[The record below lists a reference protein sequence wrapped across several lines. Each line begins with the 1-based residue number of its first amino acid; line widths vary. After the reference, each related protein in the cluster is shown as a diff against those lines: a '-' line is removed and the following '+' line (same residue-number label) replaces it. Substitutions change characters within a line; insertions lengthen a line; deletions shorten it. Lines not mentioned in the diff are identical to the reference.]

1 MSNSFE
7 SDPPQDA
14 SRGEKKPVAPLAG
27 IRVLDFSHIL
37 AGPFCTRLLADL
49 GADVARV
56 ETVIRPDHLGERKV
70 GSESKGPPKRPASY
84 LNINR
89 SKRSITINL
98 KTEAGRKLV
107 TRLASVADVIVENFS
122 AGVMARLHLDYERL
136 RSFNPRLIY
145 VSMSGYGHEGPRR
158 NWTSM
163 NMNLQAYTGLMM
175 TTGSEN
181 DPPVAISNSWND
193 YMGGFHACF
202 GILQVLAERNKTGV
216 GANLDLSQCES
227 SVATLGALM
236 VHSAINRTQPQ
247 RLGSRSTQVA
257 PQGVYQCAGSDEWC
271 AISIQ
276 NDEQWRALVGVLG
289 NPAWAADS
297 RFETALGR
305 FRAHDEIDAR
315 IEAWTGRLKNTE
327 VESRLQ
333 LVRIPAE
340 RMRRIKDILE
350 SPDSGQAFHPMED
363 PQRGPTTAT
372 GVPFRFSRSVLSS
385 LTPAPT
391 LGEHTRQVLR
401 DWLGIADDEFA
412 ELETQG
418 MLV

>member
-1 MSNSFE
+1 MSKQVE
-7 SDPPQDA
+7 LEPQDT
-14 SRGEKKPVAPLAG
+14 SLGENKRAAPLAG

-37 AGPFCTRLLADL
+37 AGPFCTRLLADF

-56 ETVIRPDHLGERKV
+56 ETISRPDHLGERKA
-70 GSESKGPPKRPASY
+70 GAESKGLPDRPPSY

-89 SKRSITINL
+89 SKQSITINL

-107 TRLASVADVIVENFS
+107 TRLAAVADVIVENFS
-122 AGVMARLHLDYERL
+122 AGVMARLQLDYERL
-136 RSFNPRLIY
+136 RSLNPRLIY
-145 VSMSGYGHEGPRR
+145 VSMSGYGHNGPRR
-158 NWTSM
+158 DWTSM

-175 TTGSEN
+175 TTGVEN

-236 VHSAINRTQPQ
+236 VHSAVNRTLPQ
-247 RLGSRSTQVA
+247 RLGNRSTRVA
-257 PQGVYQCAGSDEWC
+257 PQGVYRCAGVDEWC
-271 AISIQ
+271 AISVQ

-289 NPAWAADS
+289 NPVWAADS
-297 RFETALGR
+297 RFKTVLGR
-305 FRAHDEIDAR
+305 FRAHDEIDAQ
-315 IEAWTGRLKNTE
+315 IEAWTGRLENIE

-333 LVRIPAE
+333 SAGIPAE
-340 RMRRIKDILE
+340 RMRRIKDIVD
-350 SPDSGQAFHPMED
+350 SPDSGQVFHPMED
-363 PQRGPTTAT
+363 PKRGPTMAT
-372 GVPFRFSRSVLSS
+372 GVPFGFSRSLLSA

-391 LGEHTRQVLR
+391 LGEHTREVLR
-401 DWLGIADDEFA
+401 DWLAIADGEFA
-412 ELETQG
+412 ELEKQG
-418 MLV
+418 ILV

>member
-7 SDPPQDA
+7 SDPQDA
-14 SRGEKKPVAPLAG
+14 SLGEKKPLAPLAG

-70 GSESKGPPKRPASY
+70 GSKSKGLPKRPPSY

-122 AGVMARLHLDYERL
+122 AGVMPRLHLDYKRL
-136 RSFNPRLIY
+136 CSFNPRLIY

-158 NWTSM
+158 DWTSM
-163 NMNLQAYTGLMM
+163 NMNLQAYTGLML
-175 TTGSEN
+175 TTGSET

-236 VHSAINRTQPQ
+236 VHSAVNRT
-247 RLGSRSTQVA
+247 S
-257 PQGVYQCAGSDEWC
+257 
-271 AISIQ
+271 
-276 NDEQWRALVGVLG
+276 
-289 NPAWAADS
+289 
-297 RFETALGR
+297 
-305 FRAHDEIDAR
+305 
-315 IEAWTGRLKNTE
+315 
-327 VESRLQ
+327 
-333 LVRIPAE
+333 
-340 RMRRIKDILE
+340 
-350 SPDSGQAFHPMED
+350 
-363 PQRGPTTAT
+363 
-372 GVPFRFSRSVLSS
+372 
-385 LTPAPT
+385 APT
-391 LGEHTRQVLR
+391 LGQPFHSGCAARCLSVRGFRRVVCHQHPE
-401 DWLGIADDEFA
+401 
-412 ELETQG
+412 
-418 MLV
+418 